1 MNNFGIKYSTKKKFR
16 HFNEILS
23 YKKSDVVIEV
33 KSCGMCGSDNKIFN
47 FGSNRVKNGRV
58 TGHEISGKVNYISHN
73 NRRIK
78 IGDNIV
84 LGADIEN
91 KYKKDF
97 AFGHEIDG
105 GFQKYLKFKKEILKD
120 IPLKIFKKKINYDHL
135 ALTEPLACCINGF
148 EKVNPDP
155 KKTYLIFGGGSIG
168 LLLSKLALYHKAK
181 KVLIIEKNEQKV
193 RNFKNSKR
201 ISMKSV
207 KSLKNKRTLNT
218 IKGKIDYV
226 FVACNSFEA
235 QEQSLEIVKKGGII
249 NFFSG
254 IKGQS
259 MSKLNTNLI
268 HYKEL
273 KIVGSHGSSKKHI
286 VKSAELIDKKKIKV
300 GDIISHKLNIAK
312 FEKALKLI
320 NSSTSTKIIIKF

>member
-1 MNNFGIKYSTKKKFR
+1 MS
-16 HFNEILS
+16 
-23 YKKSDVVIEV
+23 
-33 KSCGMCGSDNKIFN
+33 
-47 FGSNRVKNGRV
+47 
-58 TGHEISGKVNYISHN
+58 
-73 NRRIK
+73 
-78 IGDNIV
+78 
-84 LGADIEN
+84 
-91 KYKKDF
+91 
-97 AFGHEIDG
+97 
-105 GFQKYLKFKKEILKD
+105 
-120 IPLKIFKKKINYDHL
+120 
-135 ALTEPLACCINGF
+135 
-148 EKVNPDP
+148 
-155 KKTYLIFGGGSIG
+155 
-168 LLLSKLALYHKAK
+168 
-181 KVLIIEKNEQKV
+181 KV
-193 RNFKNSKR
+193 RNFKNSKK
-201 ISMKSV
+201 ISMKS

-254 IKGQS
+254 IKGRS

-286 VKSAELIDKKKIKV
+286 VKSAELIDKKIKV
-300 GDIISHKLNIAK
+300 GDIISHKLNITK